1 MHTQIKTQLLTQM
14 NLHKRSNQIKNI
26 FKNKI
31 ICSKNKY
38 KSTKINSI
46 PSPNLI
52 NKLQLKRKI
61 IKTLKH
67 KKSTGSNNL
76 HKTFISCK

>member
-1 MHTQIKTQLLTQM
+1 MHTQLKTQLLTQM
-14 NLHKRSNQIKNI
+14 NCYKTSSQIKNI

-52 NKLQLKRKI
+52 NKLQLKLKM
-61 IKTLKH
+61 IKTLKQ
-67 KKSTGSNNL
+67 KK
-76 HKTFISCK
+76 